1 MTDWKHTPGSCVP
14 WHRRMPDQGI
24 EYSVGVNFHGLYQ
37 AIKSGHGFAKPVGIA
52 WPTPDEAKAE
62 ADRDAANA

>member
-1 MTDWKHTPGSCVP
+1 LGL
-14 WHRRMPDQGI
+14 

-52 WPTPDEAKAE
+52 WPLPEEAKAE
-62 ADRDAANA
+62 ADRDVIKEAATKAAREVA